1 MFFKKRKIIHIEKN
15 SKLVEQIL
23 LASLPTVLVLLFLVA
38 FKLISPFIAIFSYA
52 TVVIFNLALMFP
64 TALEMQH
71 LRKYIASLS
80 RGENFDAEA
89 LKLTDEEAKN
99 IVESVNFMHQF
110 WAQKTNDLEEKTMSD
125 TAVLDSLP
133 DPVLMLNKKG
143 VIIGA
148 NLSAKKLVGDDVLER
163 SVDKVFDS
171 HAFIK
176 AISAVLGNK
185 KESQNL
191 VFYTSKP
198 IEQKLYA
205 HIKSLPWIS
214 TNMAVCVVSLY
225 DLTKVVRLEKM
236 QADFVANAS
245 HELRT
250 PLSVIS
256 GFIETLQTSAKDDK
270 NAQKEFLK
278 IMKEQAEYM
287 SALIENLLSLS
298 KIEMNQHVVPNEKV
312 DVKKIVQ
319 DVSSALRLKA
329 ENREIK
335 LITNID
341 ENVKPIIGNPSQ
353 IAQIVQNLID
363 NAVKYG
369 FGQSDIL
376 IHVYKVEE
384 MPKSQAFNSQDGE
397 ALAIAINNKGP
408 KISNENIVR
417 LTERFYR
424 MQEHKDLNIK
434 GTGLGLSIAKQII
447 LHHRGNLTVN
457 STSYNGT
464 TFTIYLPLKLI

>member
-1 MFFKKRKIIHIEKN
+1 MFFKRRKLIQIEKN
-15 SKLVEQIL
+15 SKLVEQVL
-23 LASLPTVLVLLFLVA
+23 FTSLPTVLVLLFLVA
-38 FKLISPFIAIFSYA
+38 FEALSPNMAIFSYA
-52 TVVIFNLALMFP
+52 IVVIFNLALMFP
-64 TALEMQH
+64 TALEMQR
-71 LRKYIASLS
+71 LRRYIASLS
-80 RGENFDAEA
+80 KGENLDEES
-89 LKLTDEEAKN
+89 LRLTDEETKD
-99 IVESVNFMHQF
+99 IVASVNFMHQF
-110 WAQKTNDLEEKTMSD
+110 WAQKTSDLEAQTMSD

-143 VIIGA
+143 IIIGA
-148 NLSAKKLVGDDVLER
+148 NLSAKNLIGENILEK
-163 SVDKVFDS
+163 SIDKVFDS

-176 AISAVLGNK
+176 AISKVLAK
-185 KESQNL
+185 ESESQNL
-191 VFYTSKP
+191 VFYTSIP
-198 IEQKLYA
+198 VEQKLYA
-205 HIKSLPWIS
+205 HIKALPWIS

-270 NAQKEFLK
+270 NAQKEFLA
-278 IMKEQAEYM
+278 IMKDQAEYM
-287 SALIENLLSLS
+287 GSLIENLLTLS
-298 KIEMNQHVVPNEKV
+298 KIEMNQQVAPNQKVNIGKAITDVVA
-312 DVKKIVQ
+312 
-319 DVSSALRLKA
+319 ALSLKA
-329 ENREIK
+329 EARKINLKVSVDEKVKI
-335 LITNID
+335 ITANS
-341 ENVKPIIGNPSQ
+341 SQ
-353 IAQIVQNLID
+353 IFQILQNLID
-363 NAVKYG
+363 NAIKYG
-369 FGQSDIL
+369 AGKSDVI
-376 IHVYKVEE
+376 ISAYMVEN
-384 MPKSQAFNSQDGE
+384 MPKSQAFNSQEG
-397 ALAIAINNKGP
+397 AAVAISINNKGS

-457 STSYNGT
+457 STTYNGT